1 MAFIHMLKTLIL
13 VESVLLP
20 IQKLLILKIIFQ
32 LTRRLDKSHFH
43 LETVMMFWIANV
55 NTVTGKKVII
65 ISLLKLVMKKGNV
78 HLFVNILIKYL
89 CTLALKQIMNYW
101 QSLFSIPP
109 ENRYCWCWRFCSNRK
124 PTKRWI
130 QCLYQTQKWN
140 CLEGCKSI
148 IFRKL
153 NEFWINLIF
162 SLKFPIAMTVGWTTV
177 KVPQLKSKSKVN
189 TDEHSTW
196 FDKIISCTN
205 SDWETLTKNSKQKL
219 MKFKLEQLPME
230 DLKLHLLD

>member
-89 CTLALKQIMNYW
+89 CTLALKQIMNY
-101 QSLFSIPP
+101 
-109 ENRYCWCWRFCSNRK
+109 
-124 PTKRWI
+124 
-130 QCLYQTQKWN
+130 
-140 CLEGCKSI
+140 
-148 IFRKL
+148 
-153 NEFWINLIF
+153 
-162 SLKFPIAMTVGWTTV
+162 
-177 KVPQLKSKSKVN
+177 
-189 TDEHSTW
+189 
-196 FDKIISCTN
+196 
-205 SDWETLTKNSKQKL
+205 
-219 MKFKLEQLPME
+219 
-230 DLKLHLLD
+230 